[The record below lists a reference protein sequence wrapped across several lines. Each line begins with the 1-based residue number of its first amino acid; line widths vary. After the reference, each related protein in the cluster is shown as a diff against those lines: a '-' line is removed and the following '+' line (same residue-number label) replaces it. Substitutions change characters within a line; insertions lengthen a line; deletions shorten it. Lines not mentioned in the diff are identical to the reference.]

1 MNNQKK
7 HIVPA
12 FTIFE
17 VTIVLAI
24 MGVIVSMV
32 AFSVQRLFN
41 QMQVTEELHAELNN
55 FYQVRSTLWYDCTTA
70 DSVIFKNNQIL
81 SYKQG
86 NPIVYFLEDEVFYRS
101 QQGVEQQLKV
111 AVTRLSSNAL
121 EDGEEIVITF
131 DWKGESMDWRFFNR
145 PDLSESVNQYFDRRN
160 G

>member
-1 MNNQKK
+1 MNNQEK
-7 HIVPA
+7 HIIPA

-55 FYQVRSTLWYDCTTA
+55 FYQVRSTLWYDCSTA
-70 DSVIFKNNQIL
+70 DSVVFNSSRIYT
-81 SYKQG
+81 YKKG
-86 NPIVYFLEDEVFYRS
+86 LPTIYFIEEDVFYRS
-101 QQGVEQQLKV
+101 VEGRSQELKV
-111 AVTRLSSNAL
+111 AVRGLSNNIL

-131 DWKGESMDWRFFNR
+131 DWKGDPMEWRFFNR
-145 PDLSESVNQYFDRRN
+145 PDFAESVNQYFDKRN

>member
-1 MNNQKK
+1 
-7 HIVPA
+7 
-12 FTIFE
+12 
-17 VTIVLAI
+17 
-24 MGVIVSMV
+24 MV